1 MKKKILVL
9 LCTIL
14 FTFSACGSMGIS
26 SGASAATDMMQNITV
41 STDGSLVTLTVPKE
55 YMEEASQTELDK
67 AAQDMGV
74 EAITL
79 NEDGSAT
86 YRMTKEQH
94 QNMVADIAANISTS
108 LDKMLESDDY
118 KNFTSI
124 EANEDFTLFT
134 VTTTATELDFV
145 ESFSVMTFY
154 MYGNMYN
161 AFNGTPADNIHVD
174 FVNSTSGEIIS
185 SGDSSQMDLE

>member
-86 YRMTKEQH
+86 YIMTEAQH
-94 QNMVADIAANISTS
+94 EEMLADMYDTLNETLTGMIGSAEYPSFSSVT
-108 LDKMLESDDY
+108 
-118 KNFTSI
+118 
-124 EANEDFTLFT
+124 ANEDFTKFM
-134 VTTTATELDFV
+134 VTTISTEYGSEEELATMAL
-145 ESFSVMTFY
+145 Y
-154 MYGNMYN
+154 MVSGIYHIFKGEEAENVH
-161 AFNGTPADNIHVD
+161 ID
-174 FVNSTSGEIIS
+174 FVNLDSNETIYSC
-185 SGDSSQMDLE
+185 DSSAMAGE